1 METTIYHLVIPEW
14 WETFAGKDYY
24 ESETLHEEKFIHL
37 STAEQVNNTLTNYF
51 KGVERILLLHVDTT
65 KLTSELIFEDLFG
78 IGIQFPHLYGRLN
91 KDAVTLVETL
101 PAIQHT
107 ARTLNLKS

>member
-1 METTIYHLVIPEW
+1 
-14 WETFAGKDYY
+14 
-24 ESETLHEEKFIHL
+24 
-37 STAEQVNNTLTNYF
+37 
-51 KGVERILLLHVDTT
+51 
-65 KLTSELIFEDLFG
+65 LIFEDLFG